1 MNKRN
6 KATLSFCKNLLLHH
20 IFLPEICFFRPC
32 LQRLFL
38 LLFLIASDTL
48 FLPPLYAQTDTL
60 TVRGKVENLSVRL
73 YRQAPEITVARVN
86 ILQANREI
94 VRAAQLQPD
103 GSFELKMPLVYP
115 LEECYLTYA
124 NVVMP
129 FLGEKGT
136 VKITLNGDSLALS
149 DVPLRF
155 EGVHAAT
162 NNLHAQFYADFN
174 KWLKANPEKPVKAT
188 NALLFW
194 EKSAPER
201 QRKLDFYRSY
211 AKGKD
216 ALLDQWVTSSLNE
229 SAKAQLYN
237 FLTQQQQTLPVAL
250 SAAAELD
257 TNRIFTFAKADSY
270 RQFTHYAL
278 ATTPNLP
285 ESSLPVN
292 TLARLILQYVPNIST
307 ADSLRLSGYAQGE
320 TARMRELKWL
330 SNLFNRKEDTLRM
343 IAAYELFTRKFGA
356 AHSAKELDY
365 LKAAFYA
372 ENINNFSLKNL
383 TLWYNH
389 LRPSIKNAYYG
400 RSLDELH
407 HIENLDSAAI
417 RNAKSKIVA
426 ATLNDPVEV
435 LPGVLL
441 VNNTAYSDETMLWS
455 QLKRK
460 FKGKIVYFIFWTND
474 EWGRRALAEAN
485 ALRAS
490 LPPNSTEFVYLSE
503 YKTNDEVWLE
513 AAIKSRSKGL
523 HLKLDESQNDYF
535 VAEWAVT
542 QVPYAILIDANGKY
556 IRRDAPL
563 PADREGWNKIWNKV
577 FN

>member
-6 KATLSFCKNLLLHH
+6 KATLSFCKNLLLHCK
-20 IFLPEICFFRPC
+20 IVFLRPC

-38 LLFLIASDTL
+38 LLLLITSCTL
-48 FLPPLYAQTDTL
+48 FSLSSFAQTDTL
-60 TVRGKVENLSVRL
+60 TVRGKVENLTVRL
-73 YRQAPEITVARVN
+73 YRRAPKITVARVN
-86 ILQANREI
+86 ILQAHREI

-103 GSFELKMPLVYP
+103 GSFELKIPLVYSP
-115 LEECYLTYA
+115 EECYLTYA
-124 NVVMP
+124 DLVMP

-136 VKITLNGDSLALS
+136 VEITLNGDSLTKS
-149 DVPLRF
+149 EVPIRF
-155 EGVHAAT
+155 GGAHAAT
-162 NNLHAQFYADFN
+162 NNRHAHFYAAFN
-174 KWLKANPEKPVKAT
+174 KWLKANPEKPIKAAT
-188 NALLFW
+188 GFHFW
-194 EKSAPER
+194 EKAAQER
-201 QRKLDFYRSY
+201 DRKIDFYRTSQTV
-211 AKGKD
+211 KD
-216 ALLDQWVTSSLNE
+216 TLLDKWVISSLNDA
-229 SAKAQLYN
+229 AKARFYSYLLQEKQKL
-237 FLTQQQQTLPVAL
+237 AL
-250 SAAAELD
+250 AISASTELD
-257 TNRIFTFAKADSY
+257 TTRFFTFAKADSY
-270 RQFTHYAL
+270 RQFTNYAL

-292 TLARLILQYVPNIST
+292 TLARLILQYVPNLSPT
-307 ADSLRLSGYAQGE
+307 DSLKLAGYARGE
-320 TARMRELKWL
+320 TAKMRELKWL

-356 AHSAKELDY
+356 THSVKELDY

-389 LRPSIKNAYYG
+389 LRPSLKNPDYG

-407 HIENLDSAAI
+407 HMESLDSAVI
-417 RNAKSKIVA
+417 RTAESKIET
-426 ATLNDPVEV
+426 ATVDDPLEIM
-435 LPGVLL
+435 PGIWLAD
-441 VNNTAYSDETMLWS
+441 TPSYSNETMLWS

-460 FKGKIVYFIFWTND
+460 FKGKIVYFLFWTND

-490 LPPNSTEFVYLSE
+490 LPPNSVEFVYVSE
-503 YKTNDEVWLE
+503 YKTNDAVWRE

-523 HLKLDESQNDYF
+523 HLKVDELQNDYF
-535 VAEWAVT
+535 VAEWAIA
-542 QVPYAILIDANGKY
+542 QVPYAVLMDANGKY

>member
-1 MNKRN
+1 MNKQT
-6 KATLSFCKNLLLHH
+6 KATLSFCTNLLLHRK
-20 IFLPEICFFRPC
+20 IGFFQPC
-32 LQRLFL
+32 LQRLL
-38 LLFLIASDTL
+38 SLLFLIASTIS
-48 FLPPLYAQTDTL
+48 FSLPSHAQSDTL

-94 VRAAQLQPD
+94 VRAAPLRPD

-136 VKITLNGDSLALS
+136 VNVTLNGDSLMLS
-149 DVPLRF
+149 DIPLRF

-162 NNLHAQFYADFN
+162 NNRHAQFYADFN
-174 KWLKANPEKPVKAT
+174 KWLKNNPEKPAKAA
-188 NALLFW
+188 NAILFW
-194 EKSAPER
+194 EKAASER
-201 QRKLDFYRSY
+201 QRKMDFYRAYPKS
-211 AKGKD
+211 KD

-229 SAKAQLYN
+229 AAKAQLYN
-237 FLTQQQQTLPVAL
+237 YLTQQQQTLPLAL
-250 SAAAELD
+250 AAAAELD
-257 TNRIFTFAKADSY
+257 TNRFFTFAKADSY
-270 RQFTHYAL
+270 RQFTNYAI

-292 TLARLILQYVPNIST
+292 TLARLILQYVPNISP

-320 TARMRELKWL
+320 TAKMRDLKWL

-343 IAAYELFTRKFGA
+343 IASYELFTRKFGA
-356 AHSAKELDY
+356 AHSVKELDY
-365 LKAAFYA
+365 LKGAFYA
-372 ENINNFSLKNL
+372 ENSNNFSLNNL

-389 LRPSIKNAYYG
+389 LRSSLQNPFYG

-407 HIENLDSAAI
+407 HIESLDSAVI
-417 RNAKSKIVA
+417 RMAESKI
-426 ATLNDPVEV
+426 ATATVDDPLEIM
-435 LPGVLL
+435 PGIWLA
-441 VNNTAYSDETMLWS
+441 NTPSYSNEAMLWT

-490 LPPNSTEFVYLSE
+490 LPPNSVEFVYVAE
-503 YKTNDEVWLE
+503 HKTNDDVWRE
-513 AAIKSRSKGL
+513 TAIKSRSRGL
-523 HLKLDESQNDYF
+523 HLKVDEFQNDYF
-535 VAEWAVT
+535 VDEWAIT
-542 QVPYAILIDANGKY
+542 QVPYAVLMDANGKY
-556 IRRDAPL
+556 ISRDAPL
-563 PADREGWNKIWNKV
+563 PDDREGWSKIWTKIV
-577 FN
+577 K

>member
-1 MNKRN
+1 MKKT
-6 KATLSFCKNLLLHH
+6 KADLSFCKNPVRRY
-20 IFLPEICFFRPC
+20 FVLPAVICFLKTC
-32 LQRLFL
+32 QGLWASLCCGLFIA
-38 LLFLIASDTL
+38 FLS
-48 FLPPLYAQTDTL
+48 PSLYAQTDTL

-103 GSFELKMPLVYP
+103 GTFELKMPLVYP

-129 FLGEKGT
+129 FLGENGT
-136 VKITLNGDSLALS
+136 VKVTINGDSLALS

-162 NNLHAQFYADFN
+162 NNRHAQFYAAFN
-174 KWLKANPEKPVKAT
+174 KWLKANPEKPVKAA

-194 EKSAPER
+194 EKSASESR
-201 QRKLDFYRSY
+201 RKLDFYRSY

-216 ALLDQWVTSSLNE
+216 ALLEQWVTSSLNE
-229 SAKAQLYN
+229 ATKAQLYN
-237 FLTQQQQTLPVAL
+237 YLTQQQQTLPLAL

-257 TNRIFTFAKADSY
+257 TNRFFTFAKADSY
-270 RQFTHYAL
+270 RQFTNYAL

-292 TLARLILQYVPNIST
+292 TLARLILQYVPNISP
-307 ADSLRLSGYAQGE
+307 ADSLKLSGYAQGE
-320 TARMRELKWL
+320 TAKMRDLKWL

-356 AHSAKELDY
+356 AHSVKELDY

-372 ENINNFSLKNL
+372 ENINNFALKNL
-383 TLWYNH
+383 TLWYDH
-389 LRPSIKNAYYG
+389 LRPSLKNSYYG

-407 HIENLDSAAI
+407 HIESLDSALI
-417 RNAKSKIVA
+417 RNAKSTIDA

-435 LPGVLL
+435 MPGVLL
-441 VNNTAYSDETMLWS
+441 ANNTSYTDETLLWS

-490 LPPNSTEFVYLSE
+490 LPPNSVEFVYVSE
-503 YKTNDEVWLE
+503 YKTSDDVWRE
-513 AAIKSRSKGL
+513 AAIKSRSRGL

-542 QVPYAILIDANGKY
+542 QVPYAVLMDAAGKY

-563 PADREGWNKIWNKV
+563 PADREGWSKIWNKI
-577 FN
+577 FK

>member
-6 KATLSFCKNLLLHH
+6 KATLLFCKNLLLHR
-20 IFLPEICFFRPC
+20 IFLPESVFFRPS
-32 LQRLFL
+32 LLRL
-38 LLFLIASDTL
+38 LLLLLLVASGTL
-48 FLPPLYAQTDTL
+48 FLPSSYAQTDTL

-103 GSFELKMPLVYP
+103 GSFEIKMPLVYP

-136 VKITLNGDSLALS
+136 VKVTLNGDSLALS

-162 NNLHAQFYADFN
+162 NNRHAHFYAAFN
-174 KWLKANPEKPVKAT
+174 KWLKANPEKPLKAA

-194 EKSAPER
+194 GKYESEH

-229 SAKAQLYN
+229 AAKAQLYT
-237 FLTQQQQTLPVAL
+237 FLTQQQQTLPLAL

-257 TNRIFTFAKADSY
+257 TNRFFTFAKADSY
-270 RQFTHYAL
+270 RQFTNYAL

-292 TLARLILQYVPNIST
+292 TLARLILQYVPNISP
-307 ADSLRLSGYAQGE
+307 ADSLKLAGYAQGE
-320 TARMRELKWL
+320 TAKMRDLKWL

-383 TLWYNH
+383 KLWYNH
-389 LRPSIKNAYYG
+389 LRPSIKNVYYG

-407 HIENLDSAAI
+407 HVESLDSAVI
-417 RNAKSKIVA
+417 RTAESKIET
-426 ATLNDPVEV
+426 ATVDAPLEV
-435 LPGVLL
+435 MPGIWLA
-441 VNNTAYSDETMLWS
+441 NTLSYSNEAILWS

-474 EWGRRALAEAN
+474 EWGRRALASAN
-485 ALRAS
+485 ALRAI
-490 LPPNSTEFVYLSE
+490 LPPNSVEFVYVAE
-503 YKTNDEVWLE
+503 HKTNDDVWRE
-513 AAIKSRSKGL
+513 AAIKSRSRGL

-542 QVPYAILIDANGKY
+542 QVPYAVLMDANGKY

>member
-1 MNKRN
+1 MK
-6 KATLSFCKNLLLHH
+6 KTQADLSFCKNSVRRY
-20 IFLPEICFFRPC
+20 FVLPAVICFLNTRQGLWASLC
-32 LQRLFL
+32 CGLFIAL
-38 LLFLIASDTL
+38 LS
-48 FLPPLYAQTDTL
+48 PPLYAQTDTL

-124 NVVMP
+124 NLVMP

-136 VKITLNGDSLALS
+136 ITVTINGDSLTKS
-149 DVPLRF
+149 DIPLRF

-162 NNLHAQFYADFN
+162 NNRHAQFYADFN
-174 KWLKANPEKPVKAT
+174 KWLKANPEKPVKAA
-188 NALLFW
+188 NPMLFW
-194 EKSAPER
+194 EKASAER

-211 AKGKD
+211 PKGKD

-229 SAKAQLYN
+229 AAKAQLYA
-237 FLTQQQQTLPVAL
+237 FLTQQPQTLPVAL
-250 SAAAELD
+250 AAAAQLD
-257 TNRIFTFAKADSY
+257 TNRFFTFAKADSY
-270 RQFTHYAL
+270 RQFTNYAL

-292 TLARLILQYVPNIST
+292 TLARLILQYVPHISPS
-307 ADSLRLSGYAQGE
+307 DSLKLAGYVQGE
-320 TARMRELKWL
+320 TAKMRELKWL

-365 LKAAFYA
+365 LKGAFYA
-372 ENINNFSLKNL
+372 ENIHNFSLKNL

-389 LRPSIKNAYYG
+389 LRPSLQNPYYG

-407 HIENLDSAAI
+407 HIESLDSAVI
-417 RNAKSKIVA
+417 RTAESKI
-426 ATLNDPVEV
+426 ATATVDDPLEIM
-435 LPGVLL
+435 PGIWLAD
-441 VNNTAYSDETMLWS
+441 TPSYSNETMLWN

-460 FKGKIVYFIFWTND
+460 FKGKIVYFLFWTND
-474 EWGRRALAEAN
+474 DWGRRALAEAN

-490 LPPNSTEFVYLSE
+490 LPPNSVEFVYISE
-503 YKTNDEVWLE
+503 YKTNDAVWRE

-523 HLKLDESQNDYF
+523 HLKVDESQNDYF
-535 VAEWAVT
+535 VAEWAIT
-542 QVPYAILIDANGKY
+542 QVPYAVLMDANGKY